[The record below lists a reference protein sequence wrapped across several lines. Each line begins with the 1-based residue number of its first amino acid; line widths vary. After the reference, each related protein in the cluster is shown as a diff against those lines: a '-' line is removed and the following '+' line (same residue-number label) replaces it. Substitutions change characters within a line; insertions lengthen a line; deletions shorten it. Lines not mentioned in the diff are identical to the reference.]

1 MLLFQHFIQNTMKY
15 LTKHV
20 MKNIVHNFFHS
31 KSHENIIQKQK
42 DHSNYQIENI
52 EHILGNTFKKSL
64 KWDQKNE
71 NDITKQYHWKISL
84 KISLKN
90 IHNITKISLKY
101 HSKYHYFLW

>member
-64 KWDQKNE
+64 K
-71 NDITKQYHWKISL
+71 
-84 KISLKN
+84 
-90 IHNITKISLKY
+90 
-101 HSKYHYFLW
+101 

>member
-1 MLLFQHFIQNTMKY
+1 MKY

-52 EHILGNTFKKSL
+52 ENILGNIIQKIIKMRSKKM
-64 KWDQKNE
+64 K
-71 NDITKQYHWKISL
+71 IISL
-84 KISLKN
+84 N
-90 IHNITKISLKY
+90 NITEKY
-101 HSKYHYFLW
+101 H